1 MPIHED
7 TDMSISDNP
16 VPATPACAIGT
27 QPQWTDVLGEQQLA
41 EGGRWF
47 ARRGEHEIALFRVQG
62 TVHAIAD
69 SCPHN
74 GASLATGQLEGT
86 TIKCRAHGLRFD
98 ITTGCPR
105 GAGGF
110 ARLPGPRARRP
121 GRGRPRRS
129 GRLRTV
135 FISQSSW
142 SPP

>member
-1 MPIHED
+1 MVMPINKD
-7 TDMSISDNP
+7 TDMSTSDNP
-16 VPATPACAIGT
+16 TPATPVCPIGNHA
-27 QPQWTDVLGEQQLA
+27 QRTDVLDEHQLP

-47 ARRGEHEIALFRVQG
+47 ARREGHEIALFRVQG

-98 ITTGCPR
+98 IATGCPR

-110 ARLPGPRARRP
+110 AVRTYRARVHD
-121 GRGRPRRS
+121 GRVEVDLGA
-129 GRLRTV
+129 
-135 FISQSSW
+135 
-142 SPP
+142 SPD

>member
-1 MPIHED
+1 MAIHED
-7 TDMSISDNP
+7 TDMSTSDNP
-16 VPATPACAIGT
+16 APATPACAIGT
-27 QPQWTDVLGEQQLA
+27 QPQRTDLLGEQQLA

-47 ARRGEHEIALFRVQG
+47 ARRGKHEIALFRAEG

-86 TIKCRAHGLRFD
+86 TMEKCRAHGLRFD

-110 ARLPGPRARRP
+110 ALRRP
-121 GRGRPRRS
+121 GRGRPRGS

-135 FISQSSW
+135 FISQFSW

>member
-7 TDMSISDNP
+7 TDMSISDHP
-16 VPATPACAIGT
+16 APATPVCPIGNHT
-27 QPQWTDVLGEQQLA
+27 QWTDMLGEQQLA

-47 ARRGEHEIALFRVQG
+47 ARRGGHEIALFRIQG

-98 ITTGCPR
+98 VATGCPR

-110 ARLPGPRARRP
+110 A
-121 GRGRPRRS
+121 
-129 GRLRTV
+129 LRTYPARV
-135 FISQSSW
+135 HDGRVEVDLGASAG
-142 SPP
+142 